1 MTTSCGSFWP
11 ESAKT
16 FNQKLR
22 KLLTRSCE
30 SFWPKAVEASDQRHK
45 NIWPEGVEAF
55 DQKFRKLLTRSCR
68 SFWFRL
74 RKLLTWSYESF
85 WAVAAKA
92 FDLKLWKLVKL
103 LKQQMLWSEVSKTG
117 SGKSLGTKAV
127 KTSNQK
133 LWKHL
138 TISCESFLLRTRSCE
153 CFCLQAVNAS
163 DQGVVPEVYV
173 LKNLCMWK

>member
-1 MTTSCGSFWP
+1 MEASDQ
-11 ESAKT
+11 
-16 FNQKLR
+16 NLQ
-22 KLLTRSCE
+22 KLLTRSFQNC
-30 SFWPKAVEASDQRHK
+30 WPEVVKVSDQKLWKLLIRDIK
-45 NIWPEGVEAF
+45 TS
-55 DQKFRKLLTRSCR
+55 DQKLRKLLTRSCR

-138 TISCESFLLRTRSCE
+138 TISCESFWLRTRSCE